1 MLLTVHF
8 VDTSLMLA
16 YIRDAN
22 AAETVT
28 DAFRELRKKLGNSLY
43 KSLFPVILTDY
54 AEENTIP
61 KFSLSFDFCF
71 A

>member
-43 KSLFPVILTDY
+43 KSLFPVILTM
-54 AEENTIP
+54 P
-61 KFSLSFDFCF
+61 KNLFPLAVCYI
-71 A
+71 